1 MNAVKVLELLGVYL
15 YDLMAKRADEV
26 RKNARGRPV
35 HGIDDHL
42 ERPDCGLSDKLGK
55 RPNVRGRKVSDLKG
69 TRLGAGLLEY
79 LLLDLVEKLAGTSA
93 SVGASHYEAAVLAGP
108 LA

>member
-1 MNAVKVLELLGVYL
+1 MYL

-55 RPNVRGRKVSDLKG
+55 RPNVRGRKVSNLKG
-69 TRLGAGLLEY
+69 ARLGAGLLKY
-79 LLLDLVEKLAGTSA
+79 LLLDLVEKLAGACA